1 MICMSPA
8 RTYTVCTM
16 LDRSLKLTI
25 RISAE
30 EHSMLQALAE
40 RAGITA
46 SDVLRMYVRRT
57 HAELFGT
64 KTKKKAPR

>member
-1 MICMSPA
+1 
-8 RTYTVCTM
+8 M